1 MPPDYGLSHIQNTAR
16 GTDVPVF
23 WSWSSFLEKSQ
34 NQPPQSSSE
43 WGELGL
49 FPPVSQAPGYLPWVP
64 VQTAD
69 HAALVCVVG
78 SCLKVPVG
86 RQGS

>member
-1 MPPDYGLSHIQNTAR
+1 MFPFSGPGAA
-16 GTDVPVF
+16 
-23 WSWSSFLEKSQ
+23 SWKNHSISL
-34 NQPPQSSSE
+34 PQSSSQ
-43 WGELGL
+43 WGELGP
-49 FPPVSQAPGYLPWVP
+49 FPPVSQAPGCLPWVP

-86 RQGS
+86 RQVS